1 MTHYLKGGDFMRE
14 ATIELEPVLYYC
26 KAIFNAESA
35 EEIEEIKQELLD
47 GLRTNGTSEEVI
59 SDYSTF
65 LDEVTVRFESGEL
78 TFDEDGQLVRNENFV
93 QEGTTLEPNGT
104 LEIGS
109 QATTAAGIALGLVAS
124 AIVVTVSLRKKF
136 SKAKQKR
143 L

>member
-1 MTHYLKGGDFMRE
+1 MRE

-26 KAIFNAESA
+26 KAIFNAESE

-47 GLRTNGTSEEVI
+47 GLRTNGASEEVI

-78 TFDEDGQLVRNENFV
+78 TFDENGQLVRNENFV

-109 QATTAAGIALGLVAS
+109 QATTATGIALGLVAS